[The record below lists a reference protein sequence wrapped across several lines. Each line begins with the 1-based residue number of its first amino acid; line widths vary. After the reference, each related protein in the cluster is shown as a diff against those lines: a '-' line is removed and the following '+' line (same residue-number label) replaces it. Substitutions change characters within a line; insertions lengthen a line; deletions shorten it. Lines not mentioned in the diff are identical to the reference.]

1 MGFFLGK
8 AQAMNEQESLKEYI
22 DNTIKNG
29 GEIRIINVEEEF
41 SELELDNKKDILSMQ
56 MKEGPKN

>member
-56 MKEGPKN
+56 MKEGSKN

>member
-8 AQAMNEQESLKEYI
+8 AQAKNEQESLKEYI

-56 MKEGPKN
+56 MKEGFKN

>member
-1 MGFFLGK
+1 
-8 AQAMNEQESLKEYI
+8 MNEQESLKEYI

-56 MKEGPKN
+56 MKEGSKNWQ

>member
-29 GEIRIINVEEEF
+29 GEIRIINVEQEF

-56 MKEGPKN
+56 MKEGSKN